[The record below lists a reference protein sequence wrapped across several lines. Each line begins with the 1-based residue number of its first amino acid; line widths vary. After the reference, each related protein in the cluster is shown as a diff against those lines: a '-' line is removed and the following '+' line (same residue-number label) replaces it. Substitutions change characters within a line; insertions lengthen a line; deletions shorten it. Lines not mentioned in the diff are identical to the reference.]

1 MDPRP
6 EEAVDTRPEEQIRDR
21 ALWFVRVATA
31 SAVTVAVGLTWLFS
45 NAAEAYFSGRPAAS
59 VVPKVPV
66 EPTPVQSPRPVVTKI
81 VHGPAPPGQAPVYSG
96 GTTAPRPP
104 ACVSTPSHPC

>member
-1 MDPRP
+1 MDATLDQVVEPSP
-6 EEAVDTRPEEQIRDR
+6 EERMRDR
-21 ALWFVRVATA
+21 ALWFVRLATA
-31 SAVTVAVGLTWLFS
+31 AAVTLAVGLTWLFA

-81 VHGPAPPGQAPVYSG
+81 VHGPAPPGTTPVYTG
-96 GTTAPRPP
+96 GGAPPPP